1 MAVVQLRNPTE
12 GRAYYGARKAGGMPS
27 MMAMRALKR
36 RLSNVVYAKML
47 ADQSRREHQQAT
59 GPGGQRG
66 NDSDSSAT
74 GSHPHTGT
82 SDKPLPGSATTQR
95 GPYARPCLDIK
106 GCHERD
112 VRHLGDGVQ
121 QTVQDEA
128 AVVVVRGIGMGMSS
142 LEADRM
148 RALAAEAEPH
158 LVTEPVEWNRKVAVD
173 HDRLTGA
180 LQSFIAGGDVTAA
193 VVANLRR
200 YWFDECH
207 HAEARDLSA
216 AAVELDGASSAP
228 RY

>member
-1 MAVVQLRNPTE
+1 MT
-12 GRAYYGARKAGGMPS
+12 
-27 MMAMRALKR
+27 
-36 RLSNVVYAKML
+36 
-47 ADQSRREHQQAT
+47 SRV
-59 GPGGQRG
+59 
-66 NDSDSSAT
+66 S
-74 GSHPHTGT
+74 
-82 SDKPLPGSATTQR
+82 
-95 GPYARPCLDIK
+95 
-106 GCHERD
+106 
-112 VRHLGDGVQ
+112 GDGVQ

-158 LVTEPVEWNRKVAVD
+158 LVTEPVEWNRKVAAH

-180 LQSFIAGGDVTAA
+180 LQSFIAGGEATAA
-193 VVANLRR
+193 VELVANLRR